1 MPLTG
6 HHMHYFTI
14 QQREALQHQL
24 EARAAV
30 LREELDEDVKA
41 DLNAEPEAVELEL
54 DVAELRAVETA
65 LARLHEPEF
74 GLCVDCDAEIPY
86 ARLSANPIATRCV
99 ICQAKHE
106 QGKKPA
112 PEL

>member
-1 MPLTG
+1 MPLTT

-14 QQREALQHQL
+14 QQREALQQQL

-30 LREELDEDVKA
+30 LREEVGEDVKA
-41 DLNAEPEAVELEL
+41 DLNAEPEAVALDL
-54 DVAELRAVETA
+54 DVNELRAVEAA
-65 LARLHEPEF
+65 LNRLHEPDF

-99 ICQAKHE
+99 TCQAKFE
-106 QGKKPA
+106 RNAGAA
-112 PEL
+112 PGA